1 MSKNARDWNTPPDV
15 PEGHYVDARI
25 YTDQEVFDEEQEQL
39 LRRSWKLAC
48 HISEIPERG
57 DFRTVDHAGYPLIVI
72 RGQDGNIRTFINSC
86 SHRSSMIVEE
96 PSGNAKHL
104 TCPFHLWSFD
114 SEGNCVHITRPEG
127 YEDVSI
133 CKENRGLREVKTEEI
148 LGLVFVNLDDDGM
161 PLAEYVGDALE
172 TFSEI
177 LGTKEL
183 EVFHYHRVVMDA
195 NWKQWHET
203 NMELYHEWGHV
214 VNRTTSVAVE
224 GYHDRPWK
232 LYPNGHGTLEP
243 LAVQYK
249 NYPGWQN
256 RASKMLPGLTEGE
269 FRVVDIFPNTT
280 LIARSTSLRIDT
292 STPIAPGKTL
302 VEYRGLGIKGESHE
316 DRVMRQKHHNQFWGP
331 LGRNVPEDVLF
342 VEKVERTNRHGAARY
357 GLLARREGGKS
368 QDDGVVRA
376 FYQEW
381 KKYVGREPE
390 NISVRS
396 TTSSGMGANKR
407 AEVSN

>member
-1 MSKNARDWNTPPDV
+1 MSKNANEWETPPDL
-15 PEGHYVDARI
+15 PAGHYVDARI
-25 YTDQEVFDEEQEQL
+25 YTDPDVFAEEQERL
-39 LRRSWKLAC
+39 LRKSWKFAC
-48 HISEIPERG
+48 HVSEIPECG
-57 DFRTVDHAGYPLIVI
+57 DFRTLDHAGYPLIVI
-72 RGQDGNIRTFINSC
+72 RGQDGQIRSFINSC

-96 PSGNAKHL
+96 PSGNAKNL

-114 SEGNCVHITRPEG
+114 TQGRCVYITRPEG
-127 YEDVSI
+127 YDEVSI
-133 CKENRGLREVKTEEI
+133 CKENRGLREVKTGEI
-148 LGLVFVNLDDDGM
+148 LGLVFVNLDDGSMDLEEYIGDG
-161 PLAEYVGDALE
+161 LE

-177 LGTKEL
+177 LGTEEL

-224 GYHDRPWK
+224 GYHDRHWK
-232 LYPNGHGTLEP
+232 IYPNGHGTLEP
-243 LAVQYK
+243 LAVQYR
-249 NYPGWQN
+249 NYPGWEN

-302 VEYRGLGIKGESHE
+302 VEYRGLGIKGESAE
-316 DRVMRQKHHNQFWGP
+316 DRAMRQKHHNQFWGP

-342 VEKVERTNRHGAARY
+342 VEKVERANRNGAARY
-357 GLLARREGGKS
+357 GIIARREGGKS
-368 QDDGVVRA
+368 QDDEVVRA
-376 FYQEW
+376 FYDEW
-381 KKYVGREPE
+381 KQYMGRRPE
-390 NISVRS
+390 NVSERVPGTS
-396 TTSSGMGANKR
+396 TRETERKNEVAN
-407 AEVSN
+407 